1 MVAAFGAYFCMY
13 GFRKPFGA
21 GEYADLKDYLVA
33 SQVAGYAI
41 SKFIGIRVV
50 SEMPRNRRAFAV
62 LWLVLM
68 AEFALILFAIVPP
81 PWNAFCMFLNGLPLG
96 MVFGMIMGLLEGRRL
111 TEALTS
117 ALCASFILADG
128 VTKSVGSYLLDPGKV
143 SEAWMPATAGAVFLV
158 PLAVFVAM
166 LSMTPPPD
174 VFDVE
179 SRFERSSMDHS
190 QRYSFLA
197 RYFTGV
203 MLIMLIFLCVTILR
217 SLRADFAREIWNDLG
232 VKTEPETFALSEIWV
247 MLGVL
252 IANGFVVLIRDH
264 GRAFYSAMAVCGVG
278 MATLFTAIVLQHN
291 HLLSAFAFMT
301 LVGLGLYLP
310 YVAIHTTVFERWL
323 AMTRDRG
330 TTSFLMYIVDSIGYF
345 GYIVFL
351 VGRHLL
357 VGPNSSSPLQS
368 NATASSGMLT
378 TLLVASWITV
388 LLSTVCLAWSWF
400 YFAHMAQR
408 ANLK

>member
-1 MVAAFGAYFCMY
+1 MDFEFGVRYKGPRHSCDSTANFPDNAFNRRRIRVTTISGSKVSRPRNATFWTLWSMVAAFGAYFCMY

-62 LWLVLM
+62 LWLILM

-158 PLAVFVAM
+158 PLAVFVAIDRK
-166 LSMTPPPD
+166 S
-174 VFDVE
+174 
-179 SRFERSSMDHS
+179 
-190 QRYSFLA
+190 
-197 RYFTGV
+197 
-203 MLIMLIFLCVTILR
+203 
-217 SLRADFAREIWNDLG
+217 
-232 VKTEPETFALSEIWV
+232 
-247 MLGVL
+247 
-252 IANGFVVLIRDH
+252 VV
-264 GRAFYSAMAVCGVG
+264 
-278 MATLFTAIVLQHN
+278 
-291 HLLSAFAFMT
+291 
-301 LVGLGLYLP
+301 
-310 YVAIHTTVFERWL
+310 
-323 AMTRDRG
+323 
-330 TTSFLMYIVDSIGYF
+330 
-345 GYIVFL
+345 
-351 VGRHLL
+351 
-357 VGPNSSSPLQS
+357 
-368 NATASSGMLT
+368 
-378 TLLVASWITV
+378 
-388 LLSTVCLAWSWF
+388 
-400 YFAHMAQR
+400 
-408 ANLK
+408 